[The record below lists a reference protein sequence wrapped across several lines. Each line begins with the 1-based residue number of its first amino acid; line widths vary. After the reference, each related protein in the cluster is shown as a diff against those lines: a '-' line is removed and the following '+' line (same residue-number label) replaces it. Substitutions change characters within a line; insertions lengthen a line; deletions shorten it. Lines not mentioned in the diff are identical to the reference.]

1 VEPREDSVFQQLEK
15 RYFAYGDLGFQAFR
29 APPTW
34 QGAILGTLI
43 CNDRRWPEAW
53 RELGLQ
59 GMELMMIGY
68 NSAAYDPNG
77 GTTEDLGLRTFH
89 SQLVAQ
95 SNAYMNA
102 SWAVTVAKAGNED
115 GSGLIGGSCIVD
127 PNGRI
132 VAETKSLA
140 DEVIVAD
147 CDLDA
152 CRQGKEKMFHFESH
166 RRPQHYGRI
175 TGQVGVCLPGE

>member
-1 VEPREDSVFQQLEK
+1 M
-15 RYFAYGDLGFQAFR
+15 
-29 APPTW
+29 
-34 QGAILGTLI
+34 LI

-53 RELGLQ
+53 RALALQ
-59 GMELMMIGY
+59 GMELMLIGY

-77 GTTEDLGLRTFH
+77 GTSEDENLRTFH

-102 SWAVTVAKAGNED
+102 CWAVTVAKAGNED

-132 VAETKSLA
+132 VAEARSLA

-147 CDLDA
+147 CDMDA
-152 CRQGKEKMFHFESH
+152 CRQGQEKMFHFESH

-175 TGQVGVCLPGE
+175 TGQVGVSLID